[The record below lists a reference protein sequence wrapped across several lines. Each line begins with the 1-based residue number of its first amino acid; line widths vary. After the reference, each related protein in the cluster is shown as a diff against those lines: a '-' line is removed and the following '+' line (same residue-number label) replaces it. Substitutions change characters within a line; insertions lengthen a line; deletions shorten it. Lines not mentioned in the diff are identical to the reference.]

1 MKKYNLL
8 LIALSS
14 LLIVSCGKNYLE
26 TAPSASVSE
35 ADMLSS
41 LTGAETVMDG
51 INRATYSFYSAHD
64 RFGQKSVDYILDCL
78 GDDFYPT
85 ENGYGWF
92 VSWYKWIEH
101 RSKNSGNL
109 EYVWSYYY
117 DMINNANLVI
127 DNLEKLQ
134 VLPTEENKKRAL
146 LAQAYTYRGHSH
158 YYLVQLFGEKGN
170 GVPYST
176 KSNPEP
182 MARETVAK
190 VYELV
195 NKDLVHAIKLFDEGG
210 GKFARKN
217 ISQINKNVT
226 RAIQAKVALTEG
238 KWQDAATFA
247 KEARTGFSLC
257 NDYMYGWNK
266 KNEEWIWGALLID
279 EQQTS
284 FASFF
289 SHSDPFFGGYGTM
302 GNHHVMSKGLFDFLP
317 ADDTRKLLSQPELF
331 FSEEDL
337 GEYFGNKARASFKFT
352 GMGEWTNDYI
362 YIKAG
367 EMYIIEAEAYARLG
381 MSTEA
386 QNALN
391 ELNRARTEEKARP
404 NYKDITLTGDAL
416 IQEILMY
423 RRAEL
428 WGDGQR
434 FLDIKR
440 LGQDMS
446 QRAGQPLAEQTPTI
460 KVGDK
465 MFTFLIPQQEM
476 DSNPKMVQNEL

>member
-1 MKKYNLL
+1 MKKYNIL
-8 LIALSS
+8 LIAISS
-14 LLIVSCGKNYLE
+14 LLIISCGKNYLE

-35 ADMLSS
+35 EDMLSS

-51 INRATYSFYSAHD
+51 INRGTYAYYSAHD
-64 RFGQKSVDYILDCL
+64 RFGQKAVDYIIDCL
-78 GDDFYPT
+78 GEDFYPT

-109 EYVWSYYY
+109 EYIWSYYY
-117 DMINNANLVI
+117 DLINNANLVI
-127 DNLEKLQ
+127 SNLEKLQ
-134 VLPTEENKKRAL
+134 VLPAEENKKKAL
-146 LAQAYTYRGHSH
+146 LAQAYTYRGYSH
-158 YYLVQLFGEKGN
+158 YYLVQLYGEKGN

-176 KSNPEP
+176 VPNPEP
-182 MARETVAK
+182 MARETIAK
-190 VYELV
+190 VYELL
-195 NKDLVHAIKLFDEGG
+195 NKDLTHAIKLFDEGG
-210 GKFARKN
+210 AKFARKN
-217 ISQINKNVT
+217 ISQINRNVT
-226 RAIQAKVALTEG
+226 RAIQARVALTEG

-257 NDYMYGWNK
+257 SDFMYGWNK
-266 KNEEWIWGALLID
+266 ANEEWIWGGLLID

-289 SHSDPFFGGYGTM
+289 SHSDPFFGGYCTL
-302 GNHHVMSKGLFDFLP
+302 GNHHVMSEELFKFLP

-331 FSEEDL
+331 FPPAYLS
-337 GEYFGNKARASFKFT
+337 EYFGKKARASFKFT
-352 GMGEWTNDYI
+352 GMGEWTNDYL

-381 MSTEA
+381 MTTEA

-391 ELNRARTEEKARP
+391 DLNLARTEAEAKADYER
-404 NYKDITLTGDAL
+404 ITLAGDAL
-416 IQEILMY
+416 LQSVLMY

-440 LGQDMS
+440 LGQDMAG
-446 QRAGQPLAEQTPTI
+446 RKGQPLAEQTATI
-460 KVGDK
+460 KAGDK